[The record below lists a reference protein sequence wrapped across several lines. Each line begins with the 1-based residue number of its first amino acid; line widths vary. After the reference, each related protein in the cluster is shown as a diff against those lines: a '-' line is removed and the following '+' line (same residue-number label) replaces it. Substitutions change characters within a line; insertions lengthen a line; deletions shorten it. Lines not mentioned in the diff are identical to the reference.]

1 MMAALACTGLQ
12 GPSDCRSD
20 FQSFIWPC
28 RFEIEFLSLKP
39 DGLRHGAKVVA
50 IRGPDAAAELG
61 MLADLATCQKAP
73 PPVLPALLQCPAAA
87 GVEEPHVHLTYE
99 PALAAASALSAS
111 ALLNPEQ
118 SCCLQH
124 VACWLSSQD
133 KHQVQL
139 IPISLGPSALHLRT
153 LIT

>member
-1 MMAALACTGLQ
+1 MACTRLARPVRLQ
-12 GPSDCRSD
+12 IRHV
-20 FQSFIWPC
+20 QSFIWPC

-39 DGLRHGAKVVA
+39 NGLRHGAKVVA

-61 MLADLATCQKAP
+61 MLADLAICQKAP

-87 GVEEPHVHLTYE
+87 GDEEPHVHLTYE
-99 PALAAASALSAS
+99 PALAAARALSAS

-118 SCCLQH
+118 SRCLQH
-124 VACWLSSQD
+124 AACWLSSQD
-133 KHQVQL
+133 KHQVKL
-139 IPISLGPSALHLRT
+139 FPRSLGPSVRLMHA